1 MTDKTKIVG
10 ALVLGAIAG
19 IAIVKLFE
27 SEKGQAFVES
37 AKEKARST
45 ADDIKTK
52 INQLESELAELLLQ
66 ANDTS
71 TQSAGSVSAHSKT
84 NQA

>member
-1 MTDKTKIVG
+1 M
-10 ALVLGAIAG
+10 
-19 IAIVKLFE
+19 
-27 SEKGQAFVES
+27 ES

-52 INQLESELAELLLQ
+52 INQLESELAELLQQ

-71 TQSAGSVSAHSKT
+71 TQSASSVGAHSKT